1 MYAKIELLPTDKDLM
16 LQQQRSAQN
25 VLAPHLKI
33 IQFFESHFNAVRLG
47 NVQTQRLFCRFVDRT
62 TVGLLFA
69 SNHPLARELHF
80 RIVSFCLRVLRHCTS
95 LDNVTLWRLKHQILS
110 AALSWFN
117 EAPRWSFG
125 GNRLQLKAEDKI
137 LSDVIAALAK
147 VSHVGCNTRWPYT
160 SLQAKQDLLQVLLEN
175 ERSRLK
181 VWLFPL
187 EPDRKHS
194 ASQSPLS
201 KHLTEVSLGKP
212 CPTETKL

>member
-1 MYAKIELLPTDKDLM
+1 M

-25 VLAPHLKI
+25 ILAPHLKI

-62 TVGLLFA
+62 TAGLLFA

-137 LSDVIAALAK
+137 LSDVIAALTK

-201 KHLTEVSLGKP
+201 KHLTEVSFGKS
-212 CPTETKL
+212 CSTETKL